1 MLLYQILAFTVHE
14 RNNNK
19 FRISALAWNGKLEL
33 PNGSYSVSDIQ
44 GYLEYILKKHGEN
57 TDNPSIKV
65 YVNKIENGITFKIKT
80 GYYLELLMLETI
92 KLLGSTENKIPKD
105 GNGENVAH
113 LEISEVVSVCCNI
126 DY

>member
-1 MLLYQILAFTVHE
+1 MEWYD
-14 RNNNK
+14 
-19 FRISALAWNGKLEL
+19 KLEL
-33 PNGSYSVSDIQ
+33 PDGSYSVSDIQ
-44 GYLEYILKKHGEN
+44 GYFEYILKKHGEN

-65 YVNKIENGITFKIKT
+65 YVNKIKNRVKFKIKT
-80 GYYLELLMLETI
+80 GYYLELLMLETM